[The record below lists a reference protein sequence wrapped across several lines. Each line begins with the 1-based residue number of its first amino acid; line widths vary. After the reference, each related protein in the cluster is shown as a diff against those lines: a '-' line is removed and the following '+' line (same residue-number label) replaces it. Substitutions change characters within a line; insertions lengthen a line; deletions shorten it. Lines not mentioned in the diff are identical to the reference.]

1 MTVIH
6 SLAKGMNWKGDI
18 ITGEQALCI
27 EGTVDG
33 NIMSN
38 GEVSIAPSGLVRGTI
53 QAVRLIVNGRV
64 EGTLRISESLEI
76 RNQGFVIGEAGWG
89 TLIVDEGATLQGKSH
104 KFNPTESLET
114 SAPEGASAKA
124 PRDLDAGA
132 TRQGNGH
139 HLGAT
144 RSLEPATP
152 EGASAKAPR
161 DLDAG
166 ATRQGNGHHLG
177 ATRSLE
183 PAALDF
189 GLAKVP
195 DNTGDRR
202 PARQADPILDRP
214 EFRTHPAIMPPWMQG
229 AKETAGLV
237 RSSRN

>member
-1 MTVIH
+1 MNRSFGQTVMSRERSPEAESRKERRMTVIH

-144 RSLEPATP
+144 RSLEPA
-152 EGASAKAPR
+152 
-161 DLDAG
+161 
-166 ATRQGNGHHLG
+166 
-177 ATRSLE
+177 
-183 PAALDF
+183 ALDF

>member
-144 RSLEPATP
+144 RSLEPA
-152 EGASAKAPR
+152 
-161 DLDAG
+161 
-166 ATRQGNGHHLG
+166 
-177 ATRSLE
+177 
-183 PAALDF
+183 ALDF

>member
-144 RSLEPATP
+144 RSLEPA
-152 EGASAKAPR
+152 
-161 DLDAG
+161 
-166 ATRQGNGHHLG
+166 
-177 ATRSLE
+177 
-183 PAALDF
+183 ALDF

-237 RSSRN
+237 RSRRN

>member
-1 MTVIH
+1 MNRSFWQTVMSRERSPEAESRKERRMTVIH

-144 RSLEPATP
+144 RSLEPA
-152 EGASAKAPR
+152 
-161 DLDAG
+161 
-166 ATRQGNGHHLG
+166 
-177 ATRSLE
+177 
-183 PAALDF
+183 ALDF

>member
-1 MTVIH
+1 MNRSFGQTVMSRERSPEAESRKERRMTVIH

-64 EGTLRISESLEI
+64 EGTLRISESLEV

-114 SAPEGASAKA
+114 SA
-124 PRDLDAGA
+124 
-132 TRQGNGH
+132 
-139 HLGAT
+139 
-144 RSLEPATP
+144 P

>member
-1 MTVIH
+1 MNRSFGQTVMSRERSPEAESRKERRMTVIH

-27 EGTVDG
+27 EGTIDG

-144 RSLEPATP
+144 RSLEPA
-152 EGASAKAPR
+152 
-161 DLDAG
+161 
-166 ATRQGNGHHLG
+166 
-177 ATRSLE
+177 
-183 PAALDF
+183 ALDF